1 MSRFSVLA
9 GVLLASMAQAE
20 PSAANLPVTSLAEA
34 QARALATNP
43 DVAQDVA
50 EQEALEA
57 ESQQAGRWSN
67 PELAVTREN
76 MGGDRPE
83 SDSPETVIALE
94 QTLELGGQSGKRR
107 AVAEARAQGHKV
119 RLSTRQRL
127 LALEVA
133 YRWQRLLIALSREA
147 SAHEALKLTGDTAL
161 TIREQVRAGKLA
173 APQALRA
180 QVAEHQARLR
190 LSTAAAAIQAARTE
204 LAALWGGAAH
214 DIKPPSLSPSAPLP
228 VASLEQ
234 LDAWLA
240 EAPTTQQRVAL
251 EEERRATLQLAQAER
266 LPDITVGVGV
276 RQFERFGDQALEVGV
291 RLPLPLLDRRQGE
304 VAAARARLQQSTVEQ
319 QAGAVRDRESLRTL
333 HSRLTDLEGSYRL
346 IQEQMLPA
354 AEESFAASL
363 DVQRYGKVSLLE
375 LLDAQS
381 ALMAARDSQLD
392 TLASWLDT
400 RFELAHLLGRDPVPE
415 SRTAK

>member
-1 MSRFSVLA
+1 MTRFSVLA

-34 QARALATNP
+34 QARALAANP

-83 SDSPETVIALE
+83 SDSPESVIALE

-127 LALEVA
+127 LALEVE

-147 SAHEALKLTGDTAL
+147 STQRALKLTGDTAL
-161 TIREQVRAGKLA
+161 IIREQVRAGKLA
-173 APQALRA
+173 APQGLRA

-190 LSTAAAAIQAARTE
+190 LSTTAAAVLTARNE
-204 LAALWGGAAH
+204 LAALWGGAAY
-214 DIKPPSLSPSAPLP
+214 DIRPPSLSPSAPLP
-228 VASLEQ
+228 AASLDQ

-276 RQFERFGDQALEVGV
+276 RQFERFGDQALEVSV

-304 VAAARARLQQSTVEQ
+304 VTAARARLQQSTVEQ
-319 QAGAVRDRESLRTL
+319 RAGAVRDREALRTL

-354 AEESFAASL
+354 AEESFAASF

-400 RFELAHLLGRDPVPE
+400 RFELARLLGRDPVPE

>member
-9 GVLLASMAQAE
+9 GVLLASVAQAE

-127 LALEVA
+127 LALEVE
-133 YRWQRLLIALSREA
+133 YRWQRLLIALSGEA

-204 LAALWGGAAH
+204 LGALWGGAAH

-276 RQFERFGDQALEVGV
+276 RLFERFGDQALEVGV

>member
-20 PSAANLPVTSLAEA
+20 PSAADLPVTSLAEA
-34 QARALATNP
+34 RARALAANP

-133 YRWQRLLIALSREA
+133 YHWQRLLIAQSREA
-147 SAHEALKLTGDTAL
+147 NAHEAQKLTADTAL
-161 TIREQVRAGKLA
+161 TIHEQVRAGKLA

-190 LSTAAAAIQAARTE
+190 LSTTAAAVQAARTE

-228 VASLEQ
+228 LASLEQ

-251 EEERRATLQLAQAER
+251 EVERRATLQLAQAER

-291 RLPLPLLDRRQGE
+291 RLPLPLLDRRQGDI
-304 VAAARARLQQSTVEQ
+304 AAARARLQQSTIDQ
-319 QAGAVRDRESLRTL
+319 QAGSVRDRETLRTL
-333 HSRLTDLEGSYRL
+333 HSRLIDLEGNYRL

-400 RFELAHLLGRDPVPE
+400 RFELACLLGRDPVPE

>member
-20 PSAANLPVTSLAEA
+20 PSTANLPVTSLAEA
-34 QARALATNP
+34 QARALAANP

-127 LALEVA
+127 LALEAA

-147 SAHEALKLTGDTAL
+147 SAHEALKLTADTVL

-204 LAALWGGAAH
+204 LAALWGGATH

-240 EAPTTQQRVAL
+240 EAPATQQRVAL

-319 QAGAVRDRESLRTL
+319 QAGTVRDRETLRTL
-333 HSRLTDLEGSYRL
+333 HSRLTDLEANYRL

-392 TLASWLDT
+392 TLAAWLDT
-400 RFELAHLLGRDPVPE
+400 RFELARLLGRDPVPE